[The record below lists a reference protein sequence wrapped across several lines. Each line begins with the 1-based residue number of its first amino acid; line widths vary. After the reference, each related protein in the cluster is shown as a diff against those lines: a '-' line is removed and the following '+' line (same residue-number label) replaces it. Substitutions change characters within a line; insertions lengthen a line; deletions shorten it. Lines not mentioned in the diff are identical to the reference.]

1 MHVCGK
7 EQVLI
12 VDVTMPKQFIA
23 PAFPTEYSST
33 TLYCDYVVV
42 AQENTRI
49 RFWINDFGTEIFGSS
64 FYLWVCFIFLTNL
77 HCIFQIFMNFD
88 EDEHSNCLK
97 LFETFYIT
105 NKKINKNYYYF
116 IARFYLN
123 LSNSTVITKQS
134 STN

>member
-12 VDVTMPKQFIA
+12 ADVTMPKRFIA

-49 RFWINDFGTEIFGSS
+49 RFWINDFGTEIYGSS
-64 FYLWVCFIFLTNL
+64 FYLWVCFIFVTNL

-88 EDEHSNCLK
+88 KDEQSNFLK

-105 NKKINKNYYYF
+105 DKKINKNLLL
-116 IARFYLN
+116 FYSKVL
-123 LSNSTVITKQS
+123 LKSFQ
-134 STN
+134 